1 MVDLTSLNTFKNV
14 NLGNDNA
21 IVNLNQ
27 DNKLTSNTTFSK
39 ANIFRFLR
47 SSSTQA
53 NNNQVRTEF
62 LKSLGKA
69 FGLEQGIGTGPNG
82 EVTFSREFMDK
93 LEKILGSD
101 FKRSDFGV
109 PAEGGA
115 VKSGK
120 PLTQRRINAIMTKA
134 AAFESKDF
142 SIAAYKDKL
151 SVIMKD
157 LGMPDVTGMSKE
169 QVDKLFENN
178 KTARIFADIQKSL
191 HFLEHGLDDL
201 VRTDHQ
207 FAFELELAEGNPE
220 KIAELI
226 ENTPNKFQIKDL
238 NTGEYVKF
246 DNEKAKSLGKDVLWP
261 ILGGELIHTE
271 WAKFSDRTSDSVE
284 PFKKYI
290 ANTIKSFVKNGIDA
304 YLESKAQDKLQA
316 FHDHVKKDVGACM
329 EDKGK
334 KFIEYRQNNLEGPI
348 DRAEEA
354 EYNTIINRNKSKTL
368 KEQIETELNV
378 LFNQNPEGEWK
389 DYAPVIKERLVG
401 KVATVIVLDENNEFT
416 ELKENGKVVVRALTS
431 EDIDR
436 IGETL
441 YNNIMNG

>member
-1 MVDLTSLNTFKNV
+1 MRMSDAQVFPR
-14 NLGNDNA
+14 NLWLGGVGNDKLIYDYGREVA
-21 IVNLNQ
+21 RECALMGVHVNFAPVLDVIDRPGAVVGNRSFGSSP
-27 DNKLTSNTTFSK
+27 DVAASNGIAFAKGLEDGGVLSTAKHFPGHGSTTADSHK
-39 ANIFRFLR
+39 ELPLID
-47 SSSTQA
+47 
-53 NNNQVRTEF
+53 
-62 LKSLGKA
+62 KSLQEMM
-69 FGLEQGIGTGPNG
+69 LY
-82 EVTFSREFMDK
+82 D
-93 LEKILGSD
+93 
-101 FKRSDFGV
+101 
-109 PAEGGA
+109 
-115 VKSGK
+115 
-120 PLTQRRINAIMTKA
+120 
-134 AAFESKDF
+134 
-142 SIAAYKDKL
+142 
-151 SVIMKD
+151 
-157 LGMPDVTGMSKE
+157 
-169 QVDKLFENN
+169 
-178 KTARIFADIQKSL
+178 
-191 HFLEHGLDDL
+191 
-201 VRTDHQ
+201 
-207 FAFELELAEGNPE
+207 
-220 KIAELI
+220 
-226 ENTPNKFQIKDL
+226 
-238 NTGEYVKF
+238 
-246 DNEKAKSLGKDVLWP
+246 
-261 ILGGELIHTE
+261 
-271 WAKFSDRTSDSVE
+271 VE

-401 KVATVIVLDENNEFT
+401 KVATVIVLNENNEFT